1 MSRAR
6 TLANGS
12 YIADNAITLDQ
23 MAHLGTDG
31 HVLTSTGTGS
41 APAFEAAVG
50 GGWTL
55 LHTITAKR
63 RLI

>member
-12 YIADNAITLDQ
+12 YIADNVITLDQ

-31 HVLTSTGTGS
+31 QVLTSTGTGS
-41 APAFEAAVG
+41 APTYEAP
-50 GGWTL
+50 
-55 LHTITAKR
+55 KP
-63 RLI
+63 